1 MYLLLFFVLF
11 GNLILLGRLTLY
23 LLEFLVES
31 VFIPLINW
39 GYKLNNNPVN
49 LELNRVN
56 TLRYTVEEKE
66 NTQTTEENN
75 SASKKDLVENY
86 SEKDLVENYSE
97 KDLVENYSEKE
108 KSYIDDKLD

>member
-39 GYKLNNNPVN
+39 GYKLNNNPIN

-56 TLRYTVEEKE
+56 TLKYTVEQMTDEKE

-75 SASKKDLVENY
+75 SDV
-86 SEKDLVENYSE
+86 EKDLVET
-97 KDLVENYSEKE
+97 VPTKE
-108 KSYIDDKLD
+108 QSYIDDKLD

>member
-1 MYLLLFFVLF
+1 MYLLLFFILF

-39 GYKLNNNPVN
+39 GYKLNNNPIN

-56 TLRYTVEEKE
+56 TLKYIVEQIPDKKE
-66 NTQTTEENN
+66 NKQTTEENN
-75 SASKKDLVENY
+75 SDVETYQKELVETIP
-86 SEKDLVENYSE
+86 ELFETVPA
-97 KDLVENYSEKE
+97 KE
-108 KSYIDDKLD
+108 QSYIDDKLD

>member
-56 TLRYTVEEKE
+56 TLRYTVEQMTDEKE
-66 NTQTTEENN
+66 NTQTFEENN
-75 SASKKDLVENY
+75 SDV
-86 SEKDLVENYSE
+86 EKDLIETGPTLFETVP
-97 KDLVENYSEKE
+97 EKE
-108 KSYIDDKLD
+108 QSYIDDKLD